1 MIINLLTLSLPW
13 SGTRRRTRRINWML
27 KVTMC
32 WMNTNGKLRIGILFF
47 YYSSVDICCR
57 LSFSLLFISS
67 PVQKLPN
74 IGFDLF
80 ARHLLTSEKF
90 RALQPED
97 RDLLLSIRWENM
109 TEEEKN
115 EYNIEAAKVWKKIS
129 KSVRLILINDCFI

>member
-1 MIINLLTLSLPW
+1 
-13 SGTRRRTRRINWML
+13 
-27 KVTMC
+27 
-32 WMNTNGKLRIGILFF
+32 MNTNGKLRIGILFF